1 MYFFHKSDERSNESR
16 TVAKGRP
23 TKCRR
28 RRLLLEALEARTLLS
43 AVNWKSAAGGDW
55 NTAANWSG
63 GGVPN
68 ATQDAIINIAV
79 SGVITIDS
87 ASAVHSLSDTTA
99 SLDLTGAGSLS
110 LAAASSVSQNVTI
123 SDDGLLDAA
132 GNLTVGGALSESG
145 GVLSGS
151 GTVTVKGLLT
161 WTGGTMSGSGTT
173 LAAGGLQLG
182 ANDGNSYTEFL
193 AARTLEN
200 TASATWAST
209 DTLSQSAG
217 SLFENLA
224 NANLTVQSGVTWY
237 APNGRLDNQSQG
249 TLTIDAGTGG
259 TATFNGFFTDEGLL
273 EVSSGTLVL
282 GANGSVTG
290 SFEVDGGAALQF
302 AGTQY
307 VFNSGGSLTGN
318 QIGDDGAVTFGLS
331 SDTIFDVGSGY
342 SIGTTNI
349 ESGATVA
356 FDLSSAST
364 HNLNQS
370 GGNLAGSGLLTVGS
384 GTTNWTGGTMS
395 GSGITQCLGGTLYL
409 GESDGASDSETL
421 AGRMLINDGAGVWY
435 GPDVLQLGEDATFLN
450 YSGATLQFV
459 GGGSLDADYT
469 LDASGTFENNGAIIA
484 ADGSATTL
492 IQPYFINSGTVE
504 VASGTLQLG
513 GGGAC
518 PWNAL
523 AVQAGFTVDS
533 GASLLLGNNYNYEAY
548 SFNSDGSISGAGSVT
563 FGSDV
568 SANFATGSTYNV
580 TGPTVIDTGG
590 ADGRQRRFH
599 RGQ

>member
-1 MYFFHKSDERSNESR
+1 MYLFSKSNPRSNSSR
-16 TVAKGRP
+16 AVAQGRP
-23 TKCRR
+23 ANR
-28 RRLLLEALEARTLLS
+28 RRLLLFLEALEARTVLS
-43 AVNWKSAAGGDW
+43 TVSWTSAAGGDW
-55 NTAANWSG
+55 STAANWSG
-63 GGVPN
+63 GVVPN

-79 SGVITIDS
+79 SGPITIDS
-87 ASAVHSLSDTTA
+87 ANAVHSLSDTTA
-99 SLDLTGAGSLS
+99 SLDIIGGGSLS
-110 LAAASSVSQNVTI
+110 LAAASSVSKNITI
-123 SDDGLLDAA
+123 SDDGLLHAA
-132 GNLTVGGALSESG
+132 GNLTVGGAFTESG
-145 GVLSGS
+145 GVLTG
-151 GTVTVKGLLT
+151 GGKLTVNGLLT

-182 ANDGNSYTEFL
+182 ANDGNSYTEYV
-193 AARTLEN
+193 AARTLQN
-200 TASATWAST
+200 SASATWAST
-209 DTLSQSAG
+209 DALIQSAG
-217 SLFENLA
+217 SIFENLA
-224 NANLTVQSGVTWY
+224 NANLTVESGVTWS
-237 APNGRLDNQSQG
+237 AENGRLDNQSQG
-249 TLTIDAGTGG
+249 TLTIDAGIGG
-259 TATFNGFFTDEGLL
+259 TATFSGFFTDEGLL
-273 EVSSGTLVL
+273 DVSSGTLVL

-302 AGTQY
+302 AGMQY

-318 QIGDDGAVTFGLS
+318 QIGDDGTVTFGPS
-331 SDTIFDVGSGY
+331 SDTIFSVGSGY

-370 GGNLAGSGLLTVGS
+370 GGNLAGSGLLTVDG

-421 AGRMLINDGAGVWY
+421 AGRTFINAGAGVWY

-469 LDASGTFENNGAIIA
+469 LDASGTFENNGAIFA
-484 ADGSATTL
+484 ADGSAATL

-504 VASGTLQLG
+504 VASGTLHLG

-523 AVQAGFTVDS
+523 AVKAGFTVDS
-533 GASLLLGNNYNYEAY
+533 VRACCLETIIITKRTRSTP
-548 SFNSDGSISGAGSVT
+548 SGT
-563 FGSDV
+563 
-568 SANFATGSTYNV
+568 SAVRARSRSARACR
-580 TGPTVIDTGG
+580 PTSARAARTIP
-590 ADGRQRRFH
+590 AARP
-599 RGQ
+599 